1 MSDLNNIGNDGMDIN
16 SKNYYKVEKE
26 KLESYNKQLLLHI
39 KNVEDENKNLR
50 DALKDLRELE
60 REKDLKLEESIKL
73 IMSQKSKNDNYAK
86 EIENYDKKIN
96 LCQQEIKE
104 LRKNTKEDI
113 KQKEFLENVDK
124 VNSSLKSERD
134 KMKKELTEL
143 KAKFEEIKS
152 SNQDLVEESKMLK
165 KEIDELKEKNNKLEN
180 EKMDL
185 NDKDIKAK
193 NIVNKLNS
201 DLIKKDEE
209 VKTLIKMAQEL
220 NNESKINI
228 DEVTKQ
234 SKDIVN
240 MFYNNFTNKNSQN
253 NTMSFDKLL
262 DVYKDCQILS
272 KPEIQKSIKE
282 NKISFVLE
290 QAILKDFVVP
300 EIFVNERTQSTCVVN
315 IPLEIFYNMTLKTDL
330 LKVEMMAGYLR
341 EMNIVEFI
349 EDKFNKKIVN
359 ILDKNITSSNRINQ
373 NSFKENKKGFLSDQA
388 MMNNTAYLGQ
398 NKNSFNLTNNPGNTQ
413 FNNNTAQGFKLKTL
427 NDNLGM
433 TSQNHNINYT
443 QNQSYYNQNQFMGY
457 LDFFQNLAIAFS
469 DSQEKIEVLEN
480 NIMLLNHEN
489 SLLKATNREYQEK
502 NVFYEESIMS
512 LKDLLKSTQNIF
524 ETKLNNTL
532 KLVQQMS
539 ISSKEKE
546 FKIKESMEK
555 HYNEKIA
562 ILNKEIR
569 DLNDQIILKTTLV
582 SITQKESEK
591 YKILAE
597 KNSISNKGNDKNKKV
612 NKNNSD
618 FYIHLEQQEK
628 DANILEVE
636 LDKLKSEMKINIEK
650 LNLCNVKLQDSESE
664 IERLTKYSN
673 LLKNELDKTLAEKS
687 NIILELEN
695 ARLNLNIAEEK
706 LILTSQ
712 PKIFNKDRLNQ
723 TGISSNVLDNKS
735 NNNNSNLN
743 TNNHNVKEIDTDTKR
758 NIRDLKE
765 EDKFIKFNENKEI
778 KEENSEK
785 FSNQSSIKQPE
796 VKEKDQFKSSKSVI
810 KKNEFTN
817 NTFNVGNKKPTA
829 NYFSKEDSSFNSS
842 SPKTNQIYFNN
853 SNILNESFN
862 KDSYIKK
869 KQENTELKNQIER
882 LKEQLREIIHEK
894 NQLEENVGN
903 RNSFFNLV
911 ANKENLIEI
920 TPYYSNVNNNFT
932 KPINPFV
939 SKKLDTKS
947 NLILGSL
954 LEKTSK
960 LKQNCK
966 FSTFNELKKYY
977 LEYNMD
983 LDKISQKIEEVA
995 LKFTKIEKTIMEED
1009 ENKKIKIGYVKE
1021 AFNQTDKLLYLLN
1034 SYIGKYNKDFYFY
1047 SSNLQKVLDFLYN
1060 NIYYEN
1066 SELSLLLNQGYSEL
1080 GQNLLNEAIG
1090 NRPKQELISNV
1101 TSYESK
1107 KIKLF

>member
-1 MSDLNNIGNDGMDIN
+1 MNNIGNDGMDIN
-16 SKNYYKVEKE
+16 SKNYYKSEKE

-39 KNVEDENKNLR
+39 KNVEEENKNLR

-60 REKDLKLEESIKL
+60 REKDFKLEESIKL
-73 IMSQKSKNDNYAK
+73 IISQKAKNDNYAK
-86 EIENYDKKIN
+86 ELENYEKKIN
-96 LCQQEIKE
+96 LCQQEIKD
-104 LRKNTKEDI
+104 LRKNTKEDV

-134 KMKKELTEL
+134 KMKKELSDL
-143 KAKFEEIKS
+143 KAKFDEIKAT
-152 SNQDLVEESKMLK
+152 NQDLNEESKLLK
-165 KEIDELKEKNNKLEN
+165 KEIEELKEKNTKHE
-180 EKMDL
+180 
-185 NDKDIKAK
+185 NDKIEMNERESKSK
-193 NIVNKLNS
+193 SVVNKLNN

-253 NTMSFDKLL
+253 STMSFDKLL

-290 QAILKDFVVP
+290 QAILKDFVLP
-300 EIFVNERTQSTCVVN
+300 EIFVNERSQSTCAVS
-315 IPLEIFYNMTLKTDL
+315 IPLEIFYNLTLKTDL

-349 EDKFNKKIVN
+349 EEKFNKKIVN
-359 ILDKNITSSNRINQ
+359 ILDKNVFVNNKNT
-373 NSFKENKKGFLSDQA
+373 NSFKETKKGFLSDQVI
-388 MMNNTAYLGQ
+388 MNNTAYLGGQ
-398 NKNSFNLTNNPGNTQ
+398 NKGSFNLTNNNNNNQ
-413 FNNNTAQGFKLKTL
+413 FNTAQGFKFKSL
-427 NDNLGM
+427 NENMNM
-433 TSQNHNINYT
+433 TNFSNVNPNQTQYSNY
-443 QNQSYYNQNQFMGY
+443 QSQNQFVGY
-457 LDFFQNLAIAFS
+457 LDFFQNLANAFTEA
-469 DSQEKIEVLEN
+469 QEKIEVLEN

-489 SLLKATNREYQEK
+489 SLLKSTNREYQEK

-512 LKDLLKSTQNIF
+512 LKEHLKSTQNIF
-524 ETKLNNTL
+524 ETKLSNTM

-539 ISSKEKE
+539 LSSKEKE
-546 FKIKESMEK
+546 LKIKE
-555 HYNEKIA
+555 HLEKIYNDKISA
-562 ILNKEIR
+562 LNKEIR

-597 KNSISNKGNDKNKKV
+597 KNSLSNKGNDKNKRV

-628 DANILEVE
+628 DASILEVE
-636 LDKLKSEMKINIEK
+636 LEKLKSEMKINIEK

-673 LLKNELDKTLAEKS
+673 LLKHELDKNMAEKS
-687 NIILELEN
+687 NLLLELEN
-695 ARLNLNIAEEK
+695 AKLNLNIAEEK
-706 LILTSQ
+706 IILTNQ
-712 PKIFNKDRLNQ
+712 PKIINKDRLNQ
-723 TGISSNVLDNKS
+723 TGISSANVLDNKS

-743 TNNHNVKEIDTDTKR
+743 FNNQNKELESDTKR
-758 NIRDLKE
+758 NLKDIKDD
-765 EDKFIKFNENKEI
+765 DKSVKVLDFKEI
-778 KEENSEK
+778 KEENSRDK
-785 FSNQSSIKQPE
+785 SSHHSKKLNEVNDKQA
-796 VKEKDQFKSSKSVI
+796 FKSTKTVL
-810 KKNEFTN
+810 KKTDIIN
-817 NTFNVGNKKPTA
+817 NTFNANTKKPTM
-829 NYFSKEDSSFNSS
+829 NYYSKEDSSINSS
-842 SPKTNQIYFNN
+842 SPMNQNMYFNN
-853 SNILNESFN
+853 NSNMLNESFN

-869 KQENTELKNQIER
+869 KQENSELKNQIDR
-882 LKEQLREIIHEK
+882 LKDQLREIIHEK
-894 NQLEENVGN
+894 NQLEEHVNSNVRHSFINLSNN
-903 RNSFFNLV
+903 REV
-911 ANKENLIEI
+911 LIEI

-932 KPINPFV
+932 KPLNPFI
-939 SKKLDTKS
+939 SKKLDNRS

-954 LEKTSK
+954 LEKTSN

-966 FSTFNELKKYY
+966 FSTFNELRKYY

-983 LDKISQKIEEVA
+983 LDKIAQKIEEVSM
-995 LKFTKIEKTIMEED
+995 KFSKIEKTILEDD

-1034 SYIGKYNKDFYFY
+1034 TYIGKYNKDFYFY
-1047 SSNLQKVLDFLYN
+1047 SSNLQKALDFLYN
-1060 NIYYEN
+1060 NVYYEN

-1090 NRPKQELISNV
+1090 NKPKQEIISNV

-1107 KIKLF
+1107 